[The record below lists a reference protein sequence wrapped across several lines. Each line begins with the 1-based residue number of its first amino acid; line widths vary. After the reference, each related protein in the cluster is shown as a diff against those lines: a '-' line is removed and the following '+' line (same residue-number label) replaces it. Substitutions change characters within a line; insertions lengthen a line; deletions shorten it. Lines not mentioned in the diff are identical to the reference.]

1 MRKTVSVGPLLTAI
15 LFLLFGTV
23 LADEVEIGKGIFV
36 SAASLVR
43 RDLPDDF
50 PFQVFHEG
58 FAVVRVQVRNAS
70 TAEVF
75 SLDPERMTIHD
86 PKGKTI
92 KRVSAAELTPK
103 MVKYYQGGGGG
114 GPGVSLTT
122 SAGGPVFNPRQRPYG
137 ERTTTIG
144 GTGGPGIIHVGK
156 VKELRELLD
165 RYEIQAVNVAP
176 GQTSEGFFY
185 LKSKKSGNRLIGG
198 QVRLPGNRTVGF

>member
-1 MRKTVSVGPLLTAI
+1 MRKTVSVGPMLAAT
-15 LFLLFGTV
+15 LFLLCGTV
-23 LADEVEIGKGIFV
+23 LADEVEIEKGIFV

-50 PFQVFHEG
+50 PYQVFHEG
-58 FAVVRVQVRNAS
+58 FAVVRVQVRNA
-70 TAEVF
+70 AAAAF
-75 SLDPERMTIHD
+75 SLDAERMTVHD
-86 PKGKTI
+86 PKGKTL

-103 MVKYYQGGGGG
+103 VVKYYQGGGG

-137 ERTTTIG
+137 ERRTTIG
-144 GTGGPGIIHVGK
+144 GGGGPGIIHVGK

-176 GQTSEGFFY
+176 GQTIEGFFY

>member
-1 MRKTVSVGPLLTAI
+1 MRKTLSVGPMLAAT
-15 LFLLFGTV
+15 LFLLPGIV
-23 LADEVEIGKGIFV
+23 QADEVEIEKGVFV

-50 PFQVFHEG
+50 PYQVFHEG

-103 MVKYYQGGGGG
+103 MIKYYQGGGG
-114 GPGVSLTT
+114 GPGVSLST
-122 SAGGPVFNPRQRPYG
+122 SAGGPVFSPRQRPYG
-137 ERTTTIG
+137 ERRTTIG
-144 GTGGPGIIHVGK
+144 GGGGPGIIHVGK

-165 RYEIQAVNVAP
+165 RYEVQAVNVAP
-176 GQTSEGFFY
+176 GQTIEGFFY

>member
-1 MRKTVSVGPLLTAI
+1 MRKTLSVGPMLAAA
-15 LFLLFGTV
+15 LFLLPGAV
-23 LADEVEIGKGIFV
+23 QADEVEIEKGIFI

-50 PFQVFHEG
+50 PYQVFHEG

-70 TAEVF
+70 PTEVF
-75 SLDPERMTIHD
+75 SLDPERMTIHN

-103 MVKYYQGGGGG
+103 MVKYYQGGGG

-137 ERTTTIG
+137 ERRTTIG
-144 GTGGPGIIHVGK
+144 GGGGPGIIHVGK

-176 GQTSEGFFY
+176 GQTIEGFFY

>member
-1 MRKTVSVGPLLTAI
+1 MRKSPSVGPMLAVS
-15 LFLLFGTV
+15 LFLLSGTV
-23 LADEVEIGKGIFV
+23 HADEVEIEKGIFV

-50 PFQVFHEG
+50 PYQVFHEG
-58 FAVVRVQVRNAS
+58 FAVVRVQVRNSSSAD
-70 TAEVF
+70 VF
-75 SLDPERMTIHD
+75 SLDPERMSVHD
-86 PKGKTI
+86 PKGKTL

-114 GPGVSLTT
+114 PGISLTT
-122 SAGGPVFNPRQRPYG
+122 SAGGPVFSPRQRPYG
-137 ERTTTIG
+137 ERRTTIG
-144 GTGGPGIIHVGK
+144 GSGPGIIHVGK

-165 RYEIQAVNVAP
+165 HYEIQAVNVAP
-176 GQTSEGFFY
+176 GQTIEGFFY

>member
-1 MRKTVSVGPLLTAI
+1 MRKTASVGPMLTAT
-15 LFLLFGTV
+15 LFLLCGTA
-23 LADEVEIGKGIFV
+23 LADEVEIEKGIFV

-50 PFQVFHEG
+50 PYQVFHEG
-58 FAVVRVQVRNAS
+58 FAVVRVQIRNSSSAD
-70 TAEVF
+70 VF
-75 SLDPERMTIHD
+75 SMDPERMTVQD
-86 PKGKTI
+86 PKGKTL

-114 GPGVSLTT
+114 PGVSLTT
-122 SAGGPVFNPRQRPYG
+122 SAGGPVFSPRQRPYG
-137 ERTTTIG
+137 ERRTTIG
-144 GTGGPGIIHVGK
+144 GGNPGIIHVGK

-176 GQTSEGFFY
+176 GQTVAGFFY

>member
-1 MRKTVSVGPLLTAI
+1 MRKTVSVGPMLTAT
-15 LFLLFGTV
+15 LFLLCGTV
-23 LADEVEIGKGIFV
+23 LADEVEIEKGIFV

-50 PFQVFHEG
+50 PYQVFHEG

-70 TAEVF
+70 ATAF
-75 SLDPERMTIHD
+75 SLDAERMTVHD
-86 PKGKTI
+86 PKGKTL
-92 KRVSAAELTPK
+92 KRVGAAELTPK
-103 MVKYYQGGGGG
+103 MIKYYQGGGG
-114 GPGVSLTT
+114 GPGVSLST

-137 ERTTTIG
+137 ERRTTIG
-144 GTGGPGIIHVGK
+144 GGGGPGIIHVGK

-176 GQTSEGFFY
+176 GQTIEGFFY

>member
-1 MRKTVSVGPLLTAI
+1 MRKTVSLSPI
-15 LFLLFGTV
+15 LAALFFLSGTV
-23 LADEVEIGKGIFV
+23 RADEVEIGKGIFV

-50 PFQVFHEG
+50 PYQVFHEG
-58 FAVVRVQVRNAS
+58 FAVVRVQVRNSSSADY
-70 TAEVF
+70 F
-75 SLDPERMTIHD
+75 SLDPERMTVHD
-86 PKGKTI
+86 PKGKTL
-92 KRVSAAELTPK
+92 KRISAAELTPK

-114 GPGVSLTT
+114 RGVSLQT

-137 ERTTTIG
+137 ERRTTIG
-144 GTGGPGIIHVGK
+144 GGGGPGIIHVGQ

-165 RYEIQAVNVAP
+165 HYEIQSAKVAP
-176 GQTSEGFFY
+176 GQTVEGFFY